1 MFTNRG
7 KKTISLKSLE
17 LEHNYAV
24 TSVTYGSPL
33 SLNSEQLSAS
43 SDKPSQASCLKRTPA
58 WNWLLRKQSCTLGLA
73 GERKKRKKERRKNSA
88 FIYLSLCFERQKKNI
103 LLPAQCLRS
112 KWAVSKAGDPT
123 TERGDKTVTSG
134 GKEIR
139 QHWPC

>member
-1 MFTNRG
+1 MELASKKAIMHIRVSRG
-7 KKTISLKSLE
+7 KK
-17 LEHNYAV
+17 
-24 TSVTYGSPL
+24 
-33 SLNSEQLSAS
+33 
-43 SDKPSQASCLKRTPA
+43 
-58 WNWLLRKQSCTLGLA
+58 
-73 GERKKRKKERRKNSA
+73 KKKKKKKRRKNSA